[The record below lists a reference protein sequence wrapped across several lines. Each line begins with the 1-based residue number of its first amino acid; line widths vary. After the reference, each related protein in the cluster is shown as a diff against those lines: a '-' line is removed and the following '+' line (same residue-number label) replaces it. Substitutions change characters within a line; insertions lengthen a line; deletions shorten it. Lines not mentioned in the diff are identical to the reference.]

1 MSDARGT
8 GSSINSAVSGVENN
22 TNLPTII
29 SPLDFNE
36 AHRGNIFLDYRFADN
51 DGGAIL
57 ERLGANLLMK
67 FSSGHNFTLFS
78 GSIGQRGPE
87 EGGILASDDP
97 RSRKPAESIN
107 VSSTP
112 WTFEVDLKVDKGI
125 DLFGVDANL
134 YLYVYN
140 LFNRRNVINV
150 YGRTGNAE
158 DDGFLTN
165 PDLSSQ
171 IVEASGG
178 QTYRQLYEAINLAN
192 RQHYWL
198 TEGGDILGDPRQIR
212 FGVELGL

>member
-1 MSDARGT
+1 
-8 GSSINSAVSGVENN
+8 
-22 TNLPTII
+22 
-29 SPLDFNE
+29 
-36 AHRGNIFLDYRFADN
+36 
-51 DGGAIL
+51 
-57 ERLGANLLMK
+57 MK
-67 FSSGHNFTLFS
+67 FSSGHNFTLFT

-87 EGGILASDDP
+87 EGGILAGDDP

-112 WTFEVDLKVDKGI
+112 WTFEVDLKVDKEV
-125 DLFGVDANL
+125 DLFGTGAKV
-134 YLYVYN
+134 YMYVYN

-178 QTYRQLYEAINLAN
+178 QTYRQLYEVINLAN
-192 RQHYWL
+192 RQHYW
-198 TEGGDILGDPRQIR
+198 TTQGGDILGDPRQIR